1 MARLLRDL
9 DYDRLIQSD
18 NLLQI
23 IESNEQ
29 IKLDI
34 EQAAQAEMI
43 SYLKQ
48 RYQTDSI
55 FANTADFDITLTYKA
70 KNVVQFSADTYSAS
84 ATYVVG
90 NRMVFTDSNIYQ
102 CVSNTTAGQNPTT
115 HSAKWALLC
124 EDNLLFYVTL
134 PYPEYDRATDYVQGD
149 KIWFNNKIYTANVA
163 MRNVPPVTEG
173 FWTAGATYTV
183 LGKVPYDGY
192 SSKIT
197 YSTGDRVTYLGITYN
212 ALQTALNQ
220 TPAVGAYWELSED
233 VPYFTQG
240 DARNQQIVLYL
251 LDITL
256 YHLHSR
262 INPRNIPD
270 LRKERYDGNS
280 PNQTGGA
287 IGWLKKV
294 ASGDINADLPEISPE
309 QGVSIRWG
317 NADGST
323 TRASNLY

>member
-9 DYDRLIQSD
+9 DYDRIIQSD
-18 NLLQI
+18 NLFQI

-29 IKLDI
+29 IKLDM
-34 EQAAQAEMI
+34 EQAAQSEMK
-43 SYLKQ
+43 SYLAQ
-48 RYQTDSI
+48 RYKVDEI
-55 FANTADFDITLTYKA
+55 FADTTDWDVTLTYYG
-70 KNVVQFSADTYSAS
+70 KNVVQFSAPTYSALS
-84 ATYVVG
+84 TYTVG
-90 NRMVFTDSNIYQ
+90 ERMVFTDDNIYQ
-102 CVSNTTAGQNPTT
+102 CVSATSAGQNPTT
-115 HSAKWALLC
+115 HAAKWALLC

-149 KIWFNNKIYTANVA
+149 QIWFNNKIYTANVA
-163 MRNVPPVTEG
+163 MRNVPPVTVG
-173 FWTAGATYTV
+173 FWTAGATYSV

-197 YSTGDRVTYLGITYN
+197 YSIGDRVTYLGITYDCILSSTN
-212 ALQTALNQ
+212 NLPTNQ
-220 TPAVGAYWELSED
+220 TYWEVSDSE
-233 VPYFTQG
+233 PYFTQG

-270 LRKERYDGNS
+270 LRKERYDGNHEY
-280 PNQTGGA
+280 QIGGA

-309 QGVSIRWG
+309 QGTSIRWG
-317 NADGST
+317 NADGTT
-323 TRASNLY
+323 TRSSNLY